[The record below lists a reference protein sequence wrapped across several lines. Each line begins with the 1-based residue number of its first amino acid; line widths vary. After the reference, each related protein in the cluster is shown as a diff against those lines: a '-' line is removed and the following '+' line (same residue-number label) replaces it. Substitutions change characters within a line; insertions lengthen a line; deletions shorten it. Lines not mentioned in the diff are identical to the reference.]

1 MAEHLVITDPLE
13 AWTAAGVSIWLD
25 DLSRERLTSGSL
37 ATLVRDRHV
46 VGVTTNP
53 SIFAAAF
60 TGSDA
65 YDAQIRDLAARGA
78 GVTEA
83 LRVLT
88 TVAVDARATIAPA
101 PPRRGARECPDR
113 LPPV

>member
-1 MAEHLVITDPLE
+1 M
-13 AWTAAGVSIWLD
+13 
-25 DLSRERLTSGSL
+25 
-37 ATLVRDRHV
+37 
-46 VGVTTNP
+46 GVTTNP

-88 TVAVDARATIAPA
+88 TVADDAVATIAQA
-101 PPRRGARECPDR
+101 RRRRGDRECPDR
-113 LPPV
+113 LRPF